1 MIKIKSFVFNPFY
14 ENTYLVF
21 CTDTF
26 EGMVIDPGMYFAEEK
41 EEFQS
46 YIKSA
51 NINLR
56 YILNTH
62 CHIDHSLGNKFLVD
76 QYKAE
81 LIIPEKDKFLL
92 ELLKTQGA
100 MFELDIE
107 ESPEPNNYFENIT
120 EIKLGE
126 NKFNLLHTPGHSP
139 GEYCIYSLDNNI
151 CFTGDLLF
159 KEGIGRTDL
168 WGGNLTELMDSIK
181 KLFSILHD
189 DIKIFPGHGEFSTI
203 GYEKRNNPYIA
214 NIN

>member
-14 ENTYLVF
+14 ENTYLVY
-21 CTDTF
+21 CSDSL

-41 EEFQS
+41 NEFCS
-46 YIKSA
+46 YISSES
-51 NINLR
+51 INLK
-56 YILNTH
+56 YVLNTH
-62 CHIDHSLGNKFLVD
+62 CHIDHSLGNKFIVD
-76 QYKAE
+76 KYKAE

-92 ELLKTQGA
+92 ELLKTQGS

-107 ESPEPNNYFENIT
+107 ESPDTDNYFENIS
-120 EIKLGE
+120 ELKLGE
-126 NKFNLLHTPGHSP
+126 NKFNFFHTPGHSP
-139 GEYCIYSLDNNI
+139 GEYCVYSLENSI

-168 WGGNLTELMDSIK
+168 WGGNLNELMDSIK

-214 NIN
+214 KVK

>member
-14 ENTYLVF
+14 ENTYLVY
-21 CTDTF
+21 CSDTL

-41 EEFQS
+41 EEFNS
-46 YIKSA
+46 YIKSE

-62 CHIDHSLGNKFLVD
+62 CHIDHSLGNKHLVD
-76 QYKAE
+76 LYNVE
-81 LIIPEKDKFLL
+81 LIIPEKDNFLL
-92 ELLKTQGA
+92 ELLKTQGS
-100 MFELDIE
+100 MFELEID
-107 ESPEPNNYFENIT
+107 ESPEASNYFENIS

-126 NKFNLLHTPGHSP
+126 NRFNFLHTPGHSP
-139 GEYCIYSLDNNI
+139 GEYCIYSLESNI

-168 WGGNLTELMDSIK
+168 WGGDLNELMDSIK

-189 DIKIFPGHGEFSTI
+189 DFKIFPGHGEFSTI

>member
-14 ENTYLVF
+14 ENTYLVY
-21 CTDTF
+21 CSDSL

-41 EEFQS
+41 DEFRS
-46 YIKSA
+46 YISSES
-51 NINLR
+51 INLK
-56 YILNTH
+56 YVLNTH
-62 CHIDHSLGNKFLVD
+62 CHIDHSLGNKYIVD
-76 QYKAE
+76 EFNAE

-92 ELLKTQGA
+92 ELLKTQGS

-107 ESPEPNNYFENIT
+107 ESPNTIKYFENIA
-120 EIKLGE
+120 ELKLGE
-126 NKFNLLHTPGHSP
+126 NKFNFIHTPGHSP
-139 GEYCIYSLDNNI
+139 GENCIYSIENNI

-168 WGGNLTELMDSIK
+168 WGGNLNELMDSIK

-203 GYEKRNNPYIA
+203 GYEKRNNPYIV
-214 NIN
+214 NIK